1 MYDESKLVLYKAGTQ
16 HIDALLE
23 GITSLPMRH
32 SVFLDGVPERNA
44 VERIINDPA
53 NYVFL
58 TYHEGELMGYS
69 LCNFRTSATADFHW
83 GVCRKHKYITKM
95 IKQSFN
101 VIKEMPVNFLGF
113 VPEDNVLSKKITE
126 KIGFEYVGVIKNY
139 YKGGLN
145 ALMYQ
150 YSNKEV

>member
-1 MYDESKLVLYKAGTQ
+1 
-16 HIDALLE
+16 
-23 GITSLPMRH
+23 
-32 SVFLDGVPERNA
+32 
-44 VERIINDPA
+44 
-53 NYVFL
+53 
-58 TYHEGELMGYS
+58 
-69 LCNFRTSATADFHW
+69 
-83 GVCRKHKYITKM
+83 M

-139 YKGGLN
+139 YKGGLD